1 MGFISSI
8 FGGKGK
14 NPADAAM
21 PYLNQIAP
29 MAQQNLGPWQQQ
41 GQQAQQQNAGQYQSM
56 VENPADFYAKLRS
69 SYTPSEGYKYR
80 QNKYQKAA
88 EGAAA
93 AGGFRGTGADQAAQ
107 AALVQGLLGE
117 DEGAY
122 LDRLT
127 GILGAGLQGNENIA
141 NRGYGAA
148 GDLTNVIGSNMGAQ
162 ATAAFKGQE
171 NQNAANQGFQ
181 KMLMQLLGG
190 GAGALLGGP
199 MGAVTGANV
208 AGGNIPYPTGAQPS
222 GQPSNSQQFASSLFG
237 GRR

>member
-1 MGFISSI
+1 MGLISSI

-21 PYLNQIAP
+21 PYLNQIGP
-29 MAQQNLGPWQQQ
+29 MAQQNLGPYQQQ
-41 GQQAQQQNAGQYQSM
+41 GQTAQQQNAGQYQSM

-69 SYTPSEGYKYR
+69 SYTPSAGYKYR
-80 QNKYQKAA
+80 QDKYQKAM

-93 AGGFRGTGADQAAQ
+93 AGGFRGTTSDQAAQ

-127 GILGAGLQGNENIA
+127 GILGTGLQGNENIA

-148 GDLTNVIGSNMGAQ
+148 TDLTNIQGSTLANQGQ
-162 ATAAFKGQE
+162 LAFKGQE
-171 NQNAANQGFQ
+171 NQNASNQGFQ

-199 MGAVTGANV
+199 MGAITGANV
-208 AGGNIPYPTGAQPS
+208 AGGNIPYPASTNG
-222 GQPSNSQQFASSLFG
+222 GQPSNSQQYASNLFG